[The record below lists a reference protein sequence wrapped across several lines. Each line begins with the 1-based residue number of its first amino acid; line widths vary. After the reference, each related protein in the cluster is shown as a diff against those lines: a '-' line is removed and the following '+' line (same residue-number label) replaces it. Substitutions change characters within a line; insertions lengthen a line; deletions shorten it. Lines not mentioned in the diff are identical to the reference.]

1 MQEKNLFELINNK
14 KTPIKP
20 TSKNETTK
28 MAETIEQLAYD
39 YAKNLSLWRMGNKSA
54 GARARRIMYDLVK
67 LSPVLNKAMIT
78 TDKGKW

>member
-1 MQEKNLFELINNK
+1 MQEKNLFQTINNK

-20 TSKNETTK
+20 TSKNETTQ
-28 MAETIEQLAYD
+28 MAESMEQLAYD
-39 YAKNLSLWRMGNKSA
+39 YAKELSLWRMGNKSA
-54 GARARRIMYDLVK
+54 GVRARGIMYDLVK